1 MASSAS
7 WIPGY
12 GRNPLIAQSCA
23 STGAPSSLAATS
35 AIVDFPVAWSPV
47 TRTSSTSVLARL
59 VDLAPPRMI
68 R

>member
-7 WIPGY
+7 WMSGY

-23 STGAPSSLAATS
+23 STDAPSSLAATS

-47 TRTSSTSVLARL
+47 TRTNNTSVLAGL
-59 VDLAPPRMI
+59 VELAQPRMI